1 MTIDPREFRDA
12 LGCFATGIAV
22 ATARPADGRP
32 VGMTINSFAS
42 VSLDPPLVLWS
53 IARTAT
59 GFAAFRDAGNFVI
72 NVLRE
77 EQRAVSARFAGQAD
91 DRWEGIAVERWTTGA
106 PVIAGSLA
114 VVECAT
120 EAIHEGGDHLILV
133 GRVLR
138 LASDRSGRPLVYF
151 GGRYAGLC

>member
-1 MTIDPREFRDA
+1 MTIDPREFRAA

-22 ATARPADGRP
+22 ATARPAQGAP
-32 VGMTINSFAS
+32 VGITINSFAS

-59 GFAAFRDAGNFVI
+59 RFAAFRDAGHFAV

-77 EQRAVSARFAGQAD
+77 EQRELSVRFSGPAD
-91 DRWEGIAVERWTTGA
+91 DCWDGIAVERWTTGA

-114 VVECAT
+114 VIECAT
-120 EAIHEGGDHLILV
+120 ESVYEGGDHLILV

-138 LASDRSGRPLVYF
+138 LASDRGGRPLVYF
-151 GGRYAGLC
+151 AGRYAGLC

>member
-59 GFAAFRDAGNFVI
+59 GFAAFRDAGNFAI

>member
-22 ATARPADGRP
+22 ATARAADGRP

-59 GFAAFRDAGNFVI
+59 GFAAFRDAGHFTI

-77 EQRAVSARFAGQAD
+77 EQRAVSVRFAGQAD

-106 PVIAGSLA
+106 PVITGSLA
-114 VVECAT
+114 VIECTT

-151 GGRYAGLC
+151 AGRYAGLC